1 MDNSKTA
8 TWTTAVSHWTGI
20 KKVIRKSSES
30 YRNVIGIYYDLFVQ
44 GPDNPRHFFS
54 GDLWRHHLEQDM
66 FRTPDRNFNNLG
78 VQNWGTLGFTYQ
90 YLCLRNLFR
99 FVQNV
104 WYQSLDPAFSAFPG
118 INPFKISLGTFG
130 FTYQRLCLRNFSRW
144 GKNVSHQSFDNRK
157 ACFPTMLFLRFHCQ
171 G

>member
-1 MDNSKTA
+1 MECQREGKRKSLESYQK
-8 TWTTAVSHWTGI
+8 SYQ
-20 KKVIRKSSES
+20 KVIGELSECH
-30 YRNVIGIYYDLFVQ
+30 RNILRSFCARARQ
-44 GPDNPRHFFS
+44 PSAFFS
-54 GDLWRHHLEQDM
+54 GDLWRHYLEQNK
-66 FRTPDRNFNNLG
+66 FWTPDRNFNNLG

-104 WYQSLDPAFSAFPG
+104 WYQSLDPAFSAFPE

-144 GKNVSHQSFDNRK
+144 GKNVSPQSFDSRK

>member
-1 MDNSKTA
+1 M
-8 TWTTAVSHWTGI
+8 
-20 KKVIRKSSES
+20 
-30 YRNVIGIYYDLFVQ
+30 
-44 GPDNPRHFFS
+44 
-54 GDLWRHHLEQDM
+54 LW
-66 FRTPDRNFNNLG
+66 TPDRNFNNLG

-99 FVQNV
+99 FVHNV

-144 GKNVSHQSFDNRK
+144 GKNVSHQSFDFFVV
-157 ACFPTMLFLRFHCQ
+157 FPIFYRYPSAYVLMKHNFYVFTLYMYRVCSGDNLLYFTFRPLGVCGLHVVSGVLLGSCGTMHTYVSRCRH
-171 G
+171 GRPSKI